1 MRLGPISGIKE
12 RTTRDAVAIWVLL
25 ALTYMI
31 FAGSLS
37 VNEGLAMVVCATLG
51 TAWWWVVGR
60 RGGVRFRFDR
70 ASLRPLGPAVLG
82 LARQTGR
89 VGLHLA
95 RAVIGRAEGGAIRE
109 QSAATAAWARP
120 HGATASA
127 TRAVGLLAAS
137 LAPDSYVL
145 SLDREHGTVAT
156 HALEGEAP

>member
-1 MRLGPISGIKE
+1 MRLGPISGFRE
-12 RTTRDAVAIWVLL
+12 RTTRDAIAIWLLL
-25 ALTYMI
+25 ALTYLV

-37 VNEGLAMVVCATLG
+37 VNEGIAMGVCATFG

-70 ASLRPLGPAVLG
+70 AALRPLGPAVLG
-82 LARQTGR
+82 MARQTGR

-95 RAVIGRAEGGAIRE
+95 RAVLGRAEGGATHE
-109 QSAATAAWARP
+109 QSAAAIAWARP
-120 HGATASA
+120 DGETASA

-145 SLDREHGTVAT
+145 TLDRAHGTVST